1 MLPPCP
7 PPSMMADPLIGFA
20 WPSVAACLWFALAA
34 SGVGLVFLFRT
45 RWRGAK
51 AWHRCAALSLWVHL
65 LLACV
70 ATTIRIVSGAGGD
83 GSEAPIRIAMLP
95 DEAPVEEEEELDE
108 APPLADWEQP
118 IEEAVVTP
126 EPTPPEPVT
135 AEELEEVL
143 EEIEETEA
151 AEETPAEDTESEP
164 EAAEETGKQERE
176 EETGEQET
184 GDSAVESAAAEDDSV
199 VEAPLAKSET
209 DSTEAKSVEPPEPVN
224 PLRPRRDPEVPS
236 QYADRF
242 AADRLQ
248 RAARRGGSPQT
259 ERAVRKA
266 LAWLASTQAASGGW
280 VAARHGAGEERVVLG
295 HNRNRAGANADTGV
309 TGLALLA
316 FLGAGSTH
324 ESGPYAQNVDRGL
337 TYLRQRQRSDGSLY
351 GDAQVFAQTY
361 CHSMASL
368 AALEAMAVTDD
379 DDLRPM
385 CERAVRYSLSL
396 QHPSDGGW
404 RYLRGH
410 TGDTSQL
417 GWQLMGLK
425 TAQLAGVDVPSVTW
439 TRVERFLRSVRRGSS
454 GGLAAYQPVTR
465 ASRTMTAEALY
476 CRQLLAGNAS
486 AVAPAAT
493 KEAVDSLLVQPPGSG
508 RANFYY
514 WYYATLALESASDA
528 SVDAELAWRRW
539 NRALTAALTTTQQA
553 DGGWGT
559 DTVWGGYGGRVYT
572 TAMAALCLEVY
583 YRYSPEDSPEVAE
596 RRGWEAIPR

>member
-1 MLPPCP
+1 MQPPCP
-7 PPSMMADPLIGFA
+7 APLALLCSVWSRALPS
-20 WPSVAACLWFALAA
+20 AAVGLWVALAA
-34 SGVGLVFLFRT
+34 SAVGLVLLFRT

-83 GSEAPIRIAMLP
+83 GSDAPIRIAMLP
-95 DEAPVEEEEELDE
+95 DEALVEEEEEADE

-118 IEEAVVTP
+118 VEEPVVMP

-143 EEIEETEA
+143 EEIQEAEPEEEA
-151 AEETPAEDTESEP
+151 PAEEMPAEEPESEP
-164 EAAEETGKQERE
+164 EAVEQTEEQQTA
-176 EETGEQET
+176 
-184 GDSAVESAAAEDDSV
+184 DDAVELPADADEAEPESPP
-199 VEAPLAKSET
+199 EQSGTA
-209 DSTEAKSVEPPEPVN
+209 STNKDVNDGQEPVN
-224 PLRPRRDPEVPS
+224 PLRPRPDPVVPS

-266 LAWLASTQAASGGW
+266 LSWLASTQADSGGW
-280 VAARHGAGEERVVLG
+280 VAARHGAGVERVVLG
-295 HNRNRAGANADTGV
+295 HNRNGAGANADTGV

-316 FLGAGSTH
+316 FLGGGSTH
-324 ESGPYAQNVDRGL
+324 ESGPYAENIDRGL
-337 TYLRQRQRSDGSLY
+337 AYLRGRQRADGSLY

-368 AALEAMAVTDD
+368 AALEAMAVTGDD
-379 DDLRPM
+379 QLRPM

-410 TGDTSQL
+410 AGDTSQL

-439 TRVERFLRSVRRGSS
+439 TRVERFLRSVRRGSA

-486 AVAPAAT
+486 AVAPAVT

-559 DTVWGGYGGRVYT
+559 DTAWGGYGGRVYT

-583 YRYSPEDSPEVAE
+583 YRYSPDDSPGVAE
-596 RRGWEAIPR
+596 RRGWEAISR